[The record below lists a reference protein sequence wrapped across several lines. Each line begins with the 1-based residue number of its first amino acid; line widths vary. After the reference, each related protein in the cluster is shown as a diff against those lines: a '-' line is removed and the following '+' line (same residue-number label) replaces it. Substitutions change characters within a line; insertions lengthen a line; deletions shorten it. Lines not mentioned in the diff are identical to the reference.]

1 MCDDVNEFIKSD
13 NLDYSLSTP
22 YFQSLGQQHPISC
35 QDEPYSNFTAYSLF
49 CLKSRLSPR
58 VYDLLKGVPD
68 LEIIYLRLYRNG
80 RMEVTVRIN
89 KINKLRNKSVDTGEC
104 NDIYPLTVSQK
115 GTIQGWIDQIVTNDP
130 DYCLIGC
137 NGMHMS
143 LPDFDKYVSMA
154 WVKAMLPYVSIITV
168 DDYNNTFIPV
178 YSYVTEE
185 GIFLSLPSDRAYMQ
199 TYDRVLDDTLIQLRD
214 MYQAGVVLVG
224 NDDVSRE
231 FVDNWK
237 LLPVDLGSVE
247 TMGPK
252 VYYAEWVDGRFAP
265 DKVSFLTGRLQG
277 IPHISLKIPDNLV
290 SRHYVA
296 KVLSQNTYDFVFNG
310 PYVEVIT
317 NTLAESQRVADMVD
331 EALYNLS
338 LDGRVVVFTLSDIR
352 LVDLYK
358 QVSADLYNDNS
369 GGSKSSVSYKV
380 SNFYVFSQLIE
391 PTKVVFTE
399 EKRLKRLVYAKLAE
413 TSKF

>member
-1 MCDDVNEFIKSD
+1 
-13 NLDYSLSTP
+13 
-22 YFQSLGQQHPISC
+22 
-35 QDEPYSNFTAYSLF
+35 
-49 CLKSRLSPR
+49 
-58 VYDLLKGVPD
+58 
-68 LEIIYLRLYRNG
+68 
-80 RMEVTVRIN
+80 
-89 KINKLRNKSVDTGEC
+89 
-104 NDIYPLTVSQK
+104 
-115 GTIQGWIDQIVTNDP
+115 
-130 DYCLIGC
+130 
-137 NGMHMS
+137 
-143 LPDFDKYVSMA
+143 
-154 WVKAMLPYVSIITV
+154 
-168 DDYNNTFIPV
+168 
-178 YSYVTEE
+178 
-185 GIFLSLPSDRAYMQ
+185 MQ